1 MPCSPISTQSKK
13 ISIGDKILNN
23 ERVCHG
29 SVSYSVPHSEVP
41 YTSEKTGGGDTSDGT
56 YDRIS
61 AAAVAE
67 LLSLTDGH

>member
-1 MPCSPISTQSKK
+1 MAVLAIQFRILKCRTQARKQA
-13 ISIGDKILNN
+13 
-23 ERVCHG
+23 
-29 SVSYSVPHSEVP
+29 EVI
-41 YTSEKTGGGDTSDGT
+41 YTSDGT